1 MHPAKALRFDCAFR
15 KHIFELGLKPYVTL
29 RAVSNAVNGP
39 SDDFLIVV
47 LVDLE
52 SSAQGTLYT
61 IDKAATIFQAR
72 LGEPMIAI
80 NVEVTG
86 HLQRFVEQVER
97 SNSLSQRRSALRA
110 QSAKLCDVLSG
121 FHEGGARSIY
131 AGSFERKNARHSADS
146 SHSYVV
152 VHEFDRLQ
160 SSDQGLCFWP
170 AQSGEYCFID
180 IILLVA
186 PGSLTQTQPHSGA
199 GSGSGPDS
207 GGPVSRRRIRNKTP
221 ERGGQYRG
229 DYYHNGYRA
238 KRDGPATPVEPFPN
252 RFVHRGFI
260 PSWWVGASYSTQ
272 WRLSA

>member
-15 KHIFELGLKPYVTL
+15 KHIFDLSFELLVAVRPLSNGLNGL
-29 RAVSNAVNGP
+29 SNNV
-39 SDDFLIVV
+39 LI
-47 LVDLE
+47 LIFIHLQGLPQGRLYPVDK
-52 SSAQGTLYT
+52 SSAIVKPRQCKL
-61 IDKAATIFQAR
+61 
-72 LGEPMIAI
+72 MIATD
-80 NVEVTG
+80 VKVSG
-86 HLQRFVEQVER
+86 HFQRFLEQVER
-97 SNSLSQRRSALRA
+97 SNSLSQCRSALRTQGA
-110 QSAKLCDVLSG
+110 ELCDVLSG

-131 AGSFERKNARHSADS
+131 AGSFERKNARCFADP
-146 SHSYVV
+146 SHFYVV
-152 VHEFDRLQ
+152 VHEFDCLQ
-160 SSDQGLCFWP
+160 SSDQGLCFRP

-186 PGSLTQTQPHSGA
+186 PGSFSQTQPHSGA

-238 KRDGPATPVEPFPN
+238 KRDGPAAPVEPFPN
-252 RFVHRGFI
+252 RFVHRGFL
-260 PSWWVGASYSTQ
+260 PSWWVEASYSTQ